1 MCEADGAW
9 SSEPEKAFYS
19 LQPSP
24 IGDLVLIGD
33 GIALTELYLPG
44 SPQASTL
51 PVDAVRQAAPFRQ
64 VALELEAYFA
74 GRADAVRRADR
85 AARYTISAA
94 GLVGAAADPIR
105 HHRDLRPAASQLNH
119 SSAARAV
126 GLANGRNPI
135 PIIIPCHRLIGAGGS
150 LVGYGGGLERKRW
163 LLDLEA
169 RGSRV
174 SVDSAPG
181 CLAEVI
187 SCSPSPVMQHSSY
200 APFPRR

>member
-1 MCEADGAW
+1 MVKRAR
-9 SSEPEKAFYS
+9 PAFYG

-51 PVDAVRQAAPFRQ
+51 PADAVRQDAPFRQ

-74 GRADAVRRADR
+74 GELTQFGVPLAPHGTLFQQRVW
-85 AARYTISAA
+85 SALLQIA
-94 GLVGAAADPIR
+94 YGTTTTYGQL
-105 HHRDLRPAASQLNH
+105 ASHLSH
-119 SSAARAV
+119 PSAARAV

-181 CLAEVI
+181 CLAEVT
-187 SCSPSPVMQHSSY
+187 SCSPSPGMQHWSY
-200 APFPRR
+200 AGFPRR